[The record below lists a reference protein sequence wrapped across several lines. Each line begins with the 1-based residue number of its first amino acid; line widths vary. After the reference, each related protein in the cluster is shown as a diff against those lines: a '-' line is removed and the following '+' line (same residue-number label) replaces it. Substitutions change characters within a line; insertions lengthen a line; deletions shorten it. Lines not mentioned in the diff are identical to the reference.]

1 MKLRETVDTI
11 LACAYPTAPQS
22 NDTLRCAPFRRS
34 HLRLAWS
41 NVSPGRVIQ
50 DEPVKAPPVT
60 VELSAATGCVNGEP
74 A

>member
-11 LACAYPTAPQS
+11 LARAYPAAPQS
-22 NDTLRCAPFRRS
+22 NDTLRCAPYQRS